1 MSLKFSALL
10 GFFSL
15 WLVFWNI
22 FKINVF
28 LGVLHAATY
37 CISTTKSF
45 QRLTDPSPNTYC
57 WLSSCVVITHVNL
70 SWCFVFIDSCLPR
83 CIVARL
89 ILSITMGTKSSLKK
103 VIEDNHELLQ
113 RQHLLSWLDFHW
125 RTGKSKM
132 LLSKWRWI

>member
-1 MSLKFSALL
+1 MLCWI
-10 GFFSL
+10 FSL
-15 WLVFWNI
+15 WLEFWNI

-28 LGVLHAATY
+28 LGVLQCSHILY
-37 CISTTKSF
+37 LYNKIRP
-45 QRLTDPSPNTYC
+45 RLTDPSPNTYC

-113 RQHLLSWLDFHW
+113 RQHLLPWLDFHW
-125 RTGKSKM
+125 RTDKSKM

>member
-1 MSLKFSALL
+1 MSLKFRVLFDL
-10 GFFSL
+10 FSVARVL
-15 WLVFWNI
+15 KHFQDEY
-22 FKINVF
+22 F
-28 LGVLHAATY
+28 LGVLQCSHVLY
-37 CISTTKSF
+37 LYKQIL
-45 QRLTDPSPNTYC
+45 QRLTDPSQNTFC

-103 VIEDNHELLQ
+103 VTEDNHELLQ
-113 RQHLLSWLDFHW
+113 RQHLLPWLDFHW